1 MLSFQS
7 QRNFPSCFHPN
18 IPSRHWLSIKSTES
32 NFTLL
37 CQSVVTMLRQTFWI
51 TSIRQ
56 YARKLLRRWVN
67 CRKVQGKVSRAPD
80 SAPPPNLRV
89 QEAIPSSV
97 TGVDFTAA
105 IKSSLSK
112 ASITLTDIQTLA
124 IGVEAVL
131 NDRPITY
138 VSIDYADE
146 ELLTPFHLLNG
157 RRITSLPYPIAND
170 DSSDPYY
177 GSAYDMRQLEKAQ
190 VHVL

>member
-1 MLSFQS
+1 M
-7 QRNFPSCFHPN
+7 
-18 IPSRHWLSIKSTES
+18 
-32 NFTLL
+32 
-37 CQSVVTMLRQTFWI
+37 
-51 TSIRQ
+51 
-56 YARKLLRRWVN
+56 
-67 CRKVQGKVSRAPD
+67 QGKVSRAPD
-80 SAPPPNLRV
+80 PAPPPSLRV

-105 IKSSLSK
+105 IKSTLSK

-138 VSIDYADE
+138 VSSDCVDE
-146 ELLTPFHLLNG
+146 EPLTPFHLLNG

-170 DSSDPYY
+170 DPSDPYY

-190 VHVL
+190 VHFL